1 LKSELCWKIWGVGLS
16 RLRLPVEALQP
27 FSSSSAP
34 NTFLL
39 SSLSAPTFSPLP
51 LGSGSTSVPRFS
63 PFHIKLYQCLPPTLF
78 FPLFQGKIHP
88 YPFPGLVPTG
98 LQMPLPPCPQGVG
111 GSLIYQHPPLLSHHQ
126 PLLFHLH
133 SLSLSAQAVVTK
145 QQSLG
150 GLSSRH

>member
-1 LKSELCWKIWGVGLS
+1 MKSELCWKIWGVGLS
-16 RLRLPVEALQP
+16 RLRLPAEALQP
-27 FSSSSAP
+27 FPSSSAP

-98 LQMPLPPCPQGVG
+98 LQMPLPPCRGVPYLPAPP
-111 GSLIYQHPPLLSHHQ
+111 SPFTPSASPLPLTLIVFISSGCCHKTTEPGW
-126 PLLFHLH
+126 F
-133 SLSLSAQAVVTK
+133 K
-145 QQSLG
+145 Q
-150 GLSSRH
+150 